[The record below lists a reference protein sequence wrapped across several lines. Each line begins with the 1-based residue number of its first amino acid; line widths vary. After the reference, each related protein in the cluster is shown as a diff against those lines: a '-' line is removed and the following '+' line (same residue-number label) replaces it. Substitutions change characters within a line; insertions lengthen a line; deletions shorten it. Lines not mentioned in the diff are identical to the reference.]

1 MSDELDI
8 ILNTLSTDW
17 ARANTDDK
25 LPTFKKVFEEKRIDL
40 NPQQDYV
47 LAYTTSYII
56 SPMGLGTVEREDIV
70 ISLDLRSMISRAH
83 SLKARDEIMRII
95 RAKKLFLGAG
105 GTKFNII
112 KMERAIDLTDKLKGI
127 YRWVIDVKASDFV
140 VT

>member
-1 MSDELDI
+1 
-8 ILNTLSTDW
+8 
-17 ARANTDDK
+17 
-25 LPTFKKVFEEKRIDL
+25 
-40 NPQQDYV
+40 
-47 LAYTTSYII
+47 
-56 SPMGLGTVEREDIV
+56 MGLGTVEREDII
-70 ISLDLRSMISRAH
+70 ISLDLRSMVSREH

-127 YRWVIDVKASDFV
+127 YRWVIDVKCQDFV